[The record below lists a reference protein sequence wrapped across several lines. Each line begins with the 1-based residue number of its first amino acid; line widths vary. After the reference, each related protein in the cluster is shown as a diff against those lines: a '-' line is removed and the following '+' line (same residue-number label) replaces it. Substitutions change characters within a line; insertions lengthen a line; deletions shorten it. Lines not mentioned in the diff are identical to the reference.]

1 VEDNAST
8 VSKFAKPGG
17 NLIGILLHCAYL
29 LVLGVFLLIIISLN
43 RSTSIGY
50 PIKFLLDHGNIQG
63 YNIVGKR
70 DGYERR
76 ESTMMRRTKPPA
88 TTTVFKRTKFPM
100 TRPPK
105 NPHDMPEVGDVVQVW
120 LDEVG
125 WMGRIGRVIQERRRR
140 SGRREILVRFG
151 TGEKRW
157 IDPDVL
163 RASGKPG
170 IGIVIVPPK

>member
-1 VEDNAST
+1 
-8 VSKFAKPGG
+8 
-17 NLIGILLHCAYL
+17 
-29 LVLGVFLLIIISLN
+29 
-43 RSTSIGY
+43 
-50 PIKFLLDHGNIQG
+50 
-63 YNIVGKR
+63 
-70 DGYERR
+70 
-76 ESTMMRRTKPPA
+76 MMRRTKPP
-88 TTTVFKRTKFPM
+88 TTATVFKRTKFPM

-105 NPHDMPEVGDVVQVW
+105 NPHDTPEIGDVVQVW
-120 LDEVG
+120 LDEIG

>member
-1 VEDNAST
+1 
-8 VSKFAKPGG
+8 
-17 NLIGILLHCAYL
+17 
-29 LVLGVFLLIIISLN
+29 
-43 RSTSIGY
+43 
-50 PIKFLLDHGNIQG
+50 
-63 YNIVGKR
+63 
-70 DGYERR
+70 
-76 ESTMMRRTKPPA
+76 
-88 TTTVFKRTKFPM
+88 
-100 TRPPK
+100 
-105 NPHDMPEVGDVVQVW
+105 MPEVGDVVQVW